1 MSNLILILWL
11 ALMAGAL
18 YLCFQVIHIA
28 RGQQLSPKR
37 RRNWGEMRQVF
48 RQRQSHKTHSKITS
62 NAYINPF
69 LSGLWH
75 QLLLRVK
82 FDVPTAERL
91 INYLKRK
98 HPGQTDRWYIE
109 KAIHD
114 FDRDNR
120 S

>member
-1 MSNLILILWL
+1 MNLILTIW
-11 ALMAGAL
+11 AILMAAAI
-18 YLCFQVIHIA
+18 YMAIKVISI
-28 RGQQLSPKR
+28 GQRQKLSPKR

-48 RQRQSHKTHSKITS
+48 RKGQKQKTHSKITR
-62 NAYINPF
+62 NAYTNPF

-75 QLLLRVK
+75 QLLIRCK

-91 INYLKRK
+91 INSLKRK

-120 S
+120 R